1 MVVVVMGSSMQ
12 TIKMVVD
19 NASKT
24 ASVPFIR
31 SVVVVMVDISPRNVG
46 ENDLTVYVG
55 TILDPNIGK
64 LVLALLVVIRNL
76 KIVLIVC
83 EDDVDPYFRAVVQ
96 EKENKIDFVAKKVDK
111 HLTKNYLQVDFYQ
124 IYLLGI
130 DQDEKMEEANQIDV
144 KLTNI
149 DKVSGNVNTID
160 IEVPE
165 DVSTYYLLDT
175 AKKAIRIGT

>member
-1 MVVVVMGSSMQ
+1 
-12 TIKMVVD
+12 MVVD

-83 EDDVDPYFRAVVQ
+83 EDDVDPYFRAVV
-96 EKENKIDFVAKKVDK
+96 
-111 HLTKNYLQVDFYQ
+111 
-124 IYLLGI
+124 
-130 DQDEKMEEANQIDV
+130 
-144 KLTNI
+144 
-149 DKVSGNVNTID
+149 
-160 IEVPE
+160 
-165 DVSTYYLLDT
+165 
-175 AKKAIRIGT
+175 